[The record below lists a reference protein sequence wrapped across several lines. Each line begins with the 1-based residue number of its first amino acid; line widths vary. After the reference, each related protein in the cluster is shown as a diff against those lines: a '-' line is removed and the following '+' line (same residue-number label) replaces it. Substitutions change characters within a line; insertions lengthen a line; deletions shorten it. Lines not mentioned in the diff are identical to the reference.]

1 VLQESNEEQY
11 RIIIATM
18 VKMFMLAI
26 IASQHL
32 STFNTVLLGRD
43 FAAAAIMRL
52 AVTRAKE
59 KYDIAHIAG
68 ITTNVLAVVALC
80 VEPAVDTSLFFAN
93 GTTRRFLAVETIDL
107 VTVSATS
114 HTAQSTLF
122 SAMVARKTTV

>member
-26 IASQHL
+26 IASHL
-32 STFNTVLLGRD
+32 STFNTVLGRD